1 MTRVSEKAVQRTAAV
16 PAVAAFDVAVARVER
31 VGANFQRIT
40 FSGACLNGFG
50 VAGPLL
56 DLRIKVIIPADGR
69 PCPDIGALMQG
80 GGESA
85 GWYQQW
91 LGLEPDERGSM
102 RTYTVRDFR
111 AHEAE
116 PEIDVDFVL
125 HFDDDGTGGPA
136 SQWAAK
142 AAPGDRVCLI
152 GPNVAAA
159 QCTTAGSCGGIE
171 WSPGLA
177 QHVLL
182 VGDETAVP
190 AICAILESL
199 PAHVGGD
206 AFLEV
211 SDPADI
217 QEVSTASSVR
227 ITWLARGARE
237 HGELLDQAVRTAVRV
252 PGWVSLAKYFVP
264 GTAGARTRNGT
275 PGTPGARTR
284 NGQAGVGA
292 PGSPGGTSALA
303 GPEPEEVDIDRTIL
317 WETPQR
323 LEASVLEATPNPGR
337 LPGSQPFYAWIA
349 GEAALVRGLRRY
361 LVRDVGIDRKQ
372 VAFMGYWRKGRSELA

>member
-1 MTRVSEKAVQRTAAV
+1 MTDVSQQAVRRTSSV
-16 PAVAAFDVAVARVER
+16 PAVSAFDVVVARVER

-40 FSGACLNGFG
+40 FSGACLSGFG
-50 VAGPLL
+50 VARPLL
-56 DLRIKVIIPADGR
+56 DLRIKVIIPAEGR
-69 PCPDIGALMQG
+69 PCPEIGALMQG
-80 GGESA
+80 EGGGA

-91 LGLEPDERGSM
+91 LGLDPGERGSM
-102 RTYTVRDFR
+102 RTYTVRNFR
-111 AHEAE
+111 GHLAE
-116 PEIDVDFVL
+116 PEIDVDFVM
-125 HFDDDGTGGPA
+125 HFDADGRGGPA

-152 GPNVAAA
+152 GPNAAAA
-159 QCTTAGSCGGIE
+159 QCTTAGSYGGIE

-182 VGDETAVP
+182 AGDETAVP
-190 AICAILESL
+190 AVCAILESL

-211 SDPADI
+211 PDPADF

-227 ITWLARGARE
+227 ITWLARGSRE

-252 PGWVSLAKYFVP
+252 PGWVSLSRYFVP
-264 GTAGARTRNGT
+264 GAPN
-275 PGTPGARTR
+275 
-284 NGQAGVGA
+284 VEA
-292 PGSPGGTSALA
+292 PGLKAPGLKAPDRTQIAAALA

-323 LEASVLEATPNPGR
+323 LEASVLKSTPNPDR
-337 LPGSQPFYAWIA
+337 L
-349 GEAALVRGLRRY
+349 
-361 LVRDVGIDRKQ
+361 
-372 VAFMGYWRKGRSELA
+372 

>member
-1 MTRVSEKAVQRTAAV
+1 MTDISQKAVQRTSAI
-16 PAVAAFDVAVARVER
+16 PAVTAFDVVVSRVER

-40 FSGACLNGFG
+40 FSGACLTGFG

-56 DLRIKVIIPADGR
+56 DLRIKVIIPGEGR
-69 PCPDIGALMQG
+69 TCPDIGALMQSEG
-80 GGESA
+80 DGA

-91 LGLEPDERGSM
+91 LGLEPAERGSM
-102 RTYTVRDFR
+102 RTYTVRNFR
-111 AHEAE
+111 GHLAE
-116 PEIDVDFVL
+116 PEIDVDFVM
-125 HFDDDGTGGPA
+125 HFDDDGRGGPA
-136 SQWAAK
+136 SQWAAR

-152 GPNVAAA
+152 GPNAAAA
-159 QCTTAGSCGGIE
+159 QCTTAGSYGGIE

-182 VGDETAVP
+182 AGDETAVP
-190 AICAILESL
+190 AVCAILESL

-211 SDPADI
+211 PDPADF

-227 ITWLARGARE
+227 ITWLARGARQ

-252 PGWVSLAKYFVP
+252 PGWVSLSRYFVP
-264 GTAGARTRNGT
+264 GT
-275 PGTPGARTR
+275 PVV
-284 NGQAGVGA
+284 QS
-292 PGSPGGTSALA
+292 PGSVVSGRTQAATALA

-323 LEASVLEATPNPGR
+323 LEASVLQATPNPGR

-349 GEAALVRGLRRY
+349 GEAAIVRGLRRY

-372 VAFMGYWRKGRSELA
+372 VAFMGYWRQGRSELS